1 VTTQISRNSD
11 ESCITVIQ
19 ATHNEQD
26 SQCLVNRRRDRASN
40 TAQLAQTE
48 RRILR
53 SLRRASKP
61 PAAVRWTCVLMV
73 KSASSKNIKITH
85 TTRWADEV
93 SADPKWNTRQL
104 RLQLHLQLQLD
115 TTRQTTNSTY
125 CSFYMYKS
133 VHYVRACTQCTKSSC
148 YVVPLFSWVTS
159 QNIHDRLQKVLVTLC
174 QNQIQTQIKVVNDL
188 QLVVQPVDRVCVC
201 WTAGNLSAESAVPSD

>member
-1 VTTQISRNSD
+1 MSGKQTSGPSV
-11 ESCITVIQ
+11 EYC
-19 ATHNEQD
+19 AA
-26 SQCLVNRRRDRASN
+26 CADRASN
-40 TAQLAQTE
+40 TAQLAQG
-48 RRILR
+48 
-53 SLRRASKP
+53 
-61 PAAVRWTCVLMV
+61 V
-73 KSASSKNIKITH
+73 KTTSCSPLNMRPHGQISIEKNIKITH

-133 VHYVRACTQCTKSSC
+133 VHYVRACTQCTKFSC